1 VNGHE
6 IPFRTLPL
14 TLGQGVQP
22 YTGIKRVAPLLGYS
36 REAQVTLTMTAPLFC
51 TVLGIEYKV
60 SLGQ

>member
-6 IPFRTLPL
+6 IPFRSLPL
-14 TLGQGVQP
+14 TLGQGVP
-22 YTGIKRVAPLLGYS
+22 AYTGTKRVAPLLGYS

-60 SLGQ
+60 SVGQ